1 MDDPKKV
8 AKAAKKA
15 AKAQAKLEKKLTKG
29 DAEPVGAPPGATATP
44 PAAPKEQSPAPAER
58 LVAAQPGATAA
69 PPPATE
75 EQRPT
80 PAERSAA
87 AAERQVQLQ
96 KYRVWL
102 AIIAALIALAAFL
115 ATVKPWTYF
124 QASDTP
130 TESSPVTAPENP

>member
-1 MDDPKKV
+1 MDDPKKA

-29 DAEPVGAPPGATATP
+29 GAEP
-44 PAAPKEQSPAPAER
+44 
-58 LVAAQPGATAA
+58 VAAQPGSTAA
-69 PPPATE
+69 PLPATE

-102 AIIAALIALAAFL
+102 AIIAALIALGAFL
-115 ATVKPWTYF
+115 ATVKPWRYF
-124 QASDTP
+124 QESDSP
-130 TESSPVTAPENP
+130 AESLPVTSPENP